1 MIELPIEDRIGLY
14 LGGRVG
20 EARGNVGK
28 AAPETV
34 MFQV

>member
-20 EARGNVGK
+20 EARGDAGK

-34 MFQV
+34 LFQV